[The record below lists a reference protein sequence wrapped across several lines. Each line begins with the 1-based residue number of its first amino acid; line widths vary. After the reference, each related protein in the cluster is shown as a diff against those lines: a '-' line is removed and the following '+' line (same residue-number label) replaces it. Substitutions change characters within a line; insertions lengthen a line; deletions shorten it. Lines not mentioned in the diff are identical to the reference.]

1 MLKRQLE
8 IYLKHQAKQFKA
20 IAVLG
25 PRQTGK
31 TTLVKACFP
40 DKPYVSLENP
50 VNRNFAST
58 DPVQFLKSYPDGVIL
73 DEVQRVP
80 ELLSWLQ
87 QEIDE
92 TDQKARFILTGSNN
106 LLLQESIS
114 QSLAGRIAITE
125 LSPFS
130 QVELYQ
136 NKIDLKTIDETI
148 WFGGYPPI
156 LADGIPPNDWFPSYV
171 RTYIERDVR
180 MIKNINDL
188 FQFER
193 FVAICAGRIGQEVNF
208 LNIGN
213 AIGLDQKTI
222 KSWIGVLQ
230 SSYIAWLLPPW
241 LNNYDKRII
250 KSPKLYFYDTG
261 LACALLRI
269 NKPSDLKNHFLKGAL
284 FENLII
290 NEYHKMYTNKGQKPN
305 LHFWRE
311 ISGTEIDLIVDQQ
324 PIEIKSSETIGTDW
338 LKTINYWTNL
348 TGQSLNRGKI
358 IYGGDQTQI
367 RSNGMIQGWAS
378 LVKEMAGN

>member
-106 LLLQESIS
+106 LLLQESIT

-180 MIKNINDL
+180 MIKNINYL
-188 FQFER
+188 FNFER
-193 FVAICAGRIGQEVNF
+193 FVAICDGRIGQ
-208 LNIGN
+208 
-213 AIGLDQKTI
+213 
-222 KSWIGVLQ
+222 
-230 SSYIAWLLPPW
+230 
-241 LNNYDKRII
+241 
-250 KSPKLYFYDTG
+250 
-261 LACALLRI
+261 
-269 NKPSDLKNHFLKGAL
+269 
-284 FENLII
+284 
-290 NEYHKMYTNKGQKPN
+290 
-305 LHFWRE
+305 
-311 ISGTEIDLIVDQQ
+311 
-324 PIEIKSSETIGTDW
+324 
-338 LKTINYWTNL
+338 
-348 TGQSLNRGKI
+348 
-358 IYGGDQTQI
+358 
-367 RSNGMIQGWAS
+367 
-378 LVKEMAGN
+378 

>member
-106 LLLQESIS
+106 LLLQESIT

-136 NKIDLKTIDETI
+136 NKIDLKPSNHLVR
-148 WFGGYPPI
+148 WLSSYPGRRHTSQRLVSI
-156 LADGIPPNDWFPSYV
+156 LYQN
-171 RTYIERDVR
+171 YIERDVR

-188 FQFER
+188 FSLK
-193 FVAICAGRIGQEVNF
+193 ICSHLCRQNRPGSI
-208 LNIGN
+208 LN
-213 AIGLDQKTI
+213 
-222 KSWIGVLQ
+222 
-230 SSYIAWLLPPW
+230 
-241 LNNYDKRII
+241 
-250 KSPKLYFYDTG
+250 
-261 LACALLRI
+261 
-269 NKPSDLKNHFLKGAL
+269 
-284 FENLII
+284 
-290 NEYHKMYTNKGQKPN
+290 
-305 LHFWRE
+305 
-311 ISGTEIDLIVDQQ
+311 
-324 PIEIKSSETIGTDW
+324 
-338 LKTINYWTNL
+338 
-348 TGQSLNRGKI
+348 
-358 IYGGDQTQI
+358 
-367 RSNGMIQGWAS
+367 
-378 LVKEMAGN
+378 

>member
-8 IYLKHQAKQFKA
+8 TYLKHQASQFKA
-20 IAVLG
+20 LVVLG
-25 PRQTGK
+25 PRQSGK

-40 DKPYVSLENP
+40 DKPYISLENP
-50 VNRNFAST
+50 VNRNFAAT
-58 DPVQFLKSYPDGVIL
+58 DPVQFLKSYPEGVIL

-80 ELLSWLQ
+80 ELMSWLQ

-92 TDQKARFILTGSNN
+92 SNQKSRYILTGSNN
-106 LLLQESIS
+106 LLLQESIT
-114 QSLAGRIAITE
+114 QTLAGRIAITE

-136 NKIDLKTIDETI
+136 NKIDLKSVNESI
-148 WFGGYPPI
+148 WYGGYPPI
-156 LADGIPPNDWFPSYV
+156 IADKIPPNDWFPSYI

-193 FVAICAGRIGQEVNF
+193 FVAICAGRIGQEINF

-213 AIGLDQKTI
+213 ALGLDQKTV

-241 LNNYDKRII
+241 MNNYDKRII

-261 LACALLRI
+261 LACALLNI
-269 NKPSDLKNHFLKGAL
+269 TKPSDVKFHFLKGAL
-284 FENLII
+284 FENMIL
-290 NEYHKMYTNKGQKPN
+290 NEYHKSFTNKGQKPN

-311 ISGTEIDLIVDQQ
+311 ISGTEIDLILDQE
-324 PIEIKSSETIGTDW
+324 PIEIKSSETIANDW
-338 LKTINYWTNL
+338 LANINYWTKL
-348 TGQSLNRGKI
+348 TGLAKNKGKI
-358 IYGGDQTQI
+358 IYGGEQTQL
-367 RSNGMIQGWAS
+367 RSNGKIQGWVD
-378 LVKEMAGN
+378 LVKELAGE